1 MKNILFITL
10 IIFWFMNDNIA
21 QSVNVFGQSL
31 SLCCNSPK
39 TGFYRDGFCNTGNSD
54 FGTHVVCAEMTQE
67 FLEFSKFKGNDLTTP
82 NSNYSFPGLKPGDK
96 WCLCVLRWKEA
107 YDAGRAP
114 KVYLEA
120 THDKAL
126 KYVTIEQLIEHALK

>member
-67 FLEFSKFKGNDLTTP
+67 FLEFSKSKGNDLTTP